1 LYPTKATRSAAA
13 QQLQRKREDTLSD
26 AINNSREWNKG
37 ENIFMQSLPAKQTEK
52 NLQPKG
58 GDSLIQLVSFMLSS
72 EEYGVEVLKVREII
86 RMPDITKMP
95 NTPHF
100 VEGIINL
107 RGKVIP
113 IISMRKRFGLPE
125 TDHNAHTRIM
135 IMDVAG
141 GLTGFIVDAV
151 SEVIRIP
158 ASDIQ
163 PPPIM
168 ISGNIDQDFIE
179 GVFNHAD
186 RLLII
191 MDIDKMFASEELE
204 FATS

>member
-1 LYPTKATRSAAA
+1 MSTNALVKS
-13 QQLQRKREDTLSD
+13 
-26 AINNSREWNKG
+26 
-37 ENIFMQSLPAKQTEK
+37 
-52 NLQPKG
+52 
-58 GDSLIQLVSFMLSS
+58 GDGTVAGNDQLIQLVSFMLSN

-95 NTPHF
+95 NTPPY

-113 IISMRKRFGLPE
+113 IISMRKRFGLAE
-125 TDHNAHTRIM
+125 IDHDLHTRIM
-135 IMDVAG
+135 VMDVGG

-151 SEVIRIP
+151 SEVIRIH
-158 ASDIQ
+158 SSEIQ

-168 ISGNIDQDFIE
+168 VSGNIDQEFIT
-179 GVFNHAD
+179 GVFNHTD

-191 MDIDKMFASEELE
+191 MDVDRMFSDQEREY
-204 FATS
+204 FGSATE